1 MKEIK
6 TISIKCDC
14 DKTIDFHEL
23 QSFQGGLKEH
33 TESDYE
39 KAKKSILQYGWSF
52 VLYYWN
58 DGKKKWIIDGHNRC
72 EVLSR
77 LEAEGYIIPPVP
89 AIEVFCKN
97 RKEAK
102 QKLLRLNSTFGRLSK
117 ESVLE
122 FAEDIDLNFDEIALP
137 DSVIDFS
144 ENGEVAETEGD
155 DEAPEVDEK
164 SEPVSKRGEMY
175 ELGNSILMCGD
186 STDAE
191 DVARLMGGEKAD
203 MVFTDPPYG
212 MKKENEGVLNDNLNF
227 ADLLEFNKK
236 WIPLSFEALKD
247 NGSWYCWGIDEPLMD
262 IYSEILKPM
271 AKEQKITFRNLL
283 TWDKGNGQGQNS
295 EDYRMYAVAD
305 EKCLFVMCGV
315 QGFSNNAD
323 NYFEAWEPIREY
335 LKQERDKMNWTNGDM
350 KTFCGHS
357 PTSGCHWFDKSQW
370 MFPTEEEYKTWQ
382 REAKGKAFKREYEEI
397 KREYYKTRAY
407 FDNTHDNM
415 NNVWHFA
422 RTGSEERIDTGGH
435 ATPKPIEL
443 CSRAIN
449 TSSRNGE
456 LVLDLFGGS
465 GSTLIACE
473 KLGRKCK
480 MIELEPKWC
489 DVIRR
494 RYTKWA
500 DQNGIKRSS
509 GCLDY

>member
-1 MKEIK
+1 MKQIK

-77 LEAEGYIIPPVP
+77 LEAEGYIIPPIP

-137 DSVIDFS
+137 DGVIDFTDAT
-144 ENGEVAETEGD
+144 EPQETEGD

-186 STDAE
+186 STNAE
-191 DVARLMGGEKAD
+191 DVARLMGGVEAD
-203 MVFTDPPYG
+203 LLITDPPYNVNYEG
-212 MKKENEGVLNDNLNF
+212 GTKEKLKIENDNMDDARFRQFLIDSFQVFKDNMKSGASF
-227 ADLLEFNKK
+227 YIWHADLQGYN
-236 WIPLSFEALKD
+236 
-247 NGSWYCWGIDEPLMD
+247 
-262 IYSEILKPM
+262 
-271 AKEQKITFRNLL
+271 FRGACQ
-283 TWDKGNGQGQNS
+283 D
-295 EDYRMYAVAD
+295 V
-305 EKCLFVMCGV
+305 
-315 QGFSNNAD
+315 GFK
-323 NYFEAWEPIREY
+323 IRECLIWNKNSLVLGRNDY
-335 LKQERDKMNWTNGDM
+335 QWKHEPCLYGWKDGGGHVFYNDRKQTTVMD
-350 KTFCGHS
+350 
-357 PTSGCHWFDKSQW
+357 
-370 MFPTEEEYKTWQ
+370 
-382 REAKGKAFKREYEEI
+382 FKRPTVNREHPTMKPVELFEYQI
-397 KREYYKTRAY
+397 KNSTK
-407 FDNTHDNM
+407 
-415 NNVWHFA
+415 
-422 RTGSEERIDTGGH
+422 GGD
-435 ATPKPIEL
+435 I
-443 CSRAIN
+443 
-449 TSSRNGE
+449 
-456 LVLDLFGGS
+456 VLDGFGGS
-465 GSTLIACE
+465 GTTLIACE
-473 KLGRKCK
+473 KNGRKARI
-480 MIELEPKWC
+480 MELDPKYC

-494 RYTKWA
+494 RYTQWA
-500 DQNGIKRSS
+500 KENGKPITS
-509 GCLDY
+509 GCLE